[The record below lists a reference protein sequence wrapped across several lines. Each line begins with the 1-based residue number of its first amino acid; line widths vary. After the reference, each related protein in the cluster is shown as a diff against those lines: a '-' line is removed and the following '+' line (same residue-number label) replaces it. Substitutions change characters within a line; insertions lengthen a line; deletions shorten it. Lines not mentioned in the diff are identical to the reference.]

1 MPADHGL
8 GLDDDER
15 ALPARPA
22 TQQRDPERSIDRGE
36 SRPGLPLRVDGELLP
51 QGQLHDGLLL
61 AIPKESEQASGHCH
75 QELEQ
80 RSHDERDAARFREE
94 KEA

>member
-8 GLDDDER
+8 GWDDDPSG
-15 ALPARPA
+15 LPARPA
-22 TQQRDPERSIDRGE
+22 TRQRDPERPIDRGE

-61 AIPKESEQASGHCH
+61 ATPEEREEASNDSR

-80 RSHDERDAARFREE
+80 RSHAGRDAARFRGE

>member
-8 GLDDDER
+8 GLYDDQI
-15 ALPARPA
+15 ALPARPEA
-22 TQQRDPERSIDRGE
+22 RKRDPERAIERGQ
-36 SRPGLPLRVDGELLP
+36 SRPRLPLRVDGELLP

-61 AIPKESEQASGHCH
+61 ATPEEREEASDDRRQEQ
-75 QELEQ
+75 EQ
-80 RSHDERDAARFREE
+80 RSHAGRDAARFRGE

>member
-8 GLDDDER
+8 GLYDDQS
-15 ALPARPA
+15 ALPARPEA
-22 TQQRDPERSIDRGE
+22 RKRDPERAIERRQ
-36 SRPGLPLRVDGELLP
+36 SRPRLPLRVDGELLP
-51 QGQLHDGLLL
+51 QGQLHDRLVL
-61 AIPKESEQASGHCH
+61 ATPEEREEAWGHCH

-80 RSHDERDAARFREE
+80 RSHAGRDAARFRGE